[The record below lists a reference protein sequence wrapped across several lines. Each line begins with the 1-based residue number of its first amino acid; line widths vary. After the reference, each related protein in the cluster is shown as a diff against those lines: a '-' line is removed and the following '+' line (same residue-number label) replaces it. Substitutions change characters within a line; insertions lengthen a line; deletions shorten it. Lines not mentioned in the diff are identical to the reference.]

1 MDEARLSPH
10 EQRVLAEIE
19 ADLNADA
26 RLARRMAGRP
36 PAPRSPRIKGRRGAG
51 AALLAIV
58 TLTLLVLAAATSAP
72 ALIWAFAAAWVATLI
87 LLLRAVVR
95 WTRRRSADGPP
106 DR

>member
-26 RLARRMAGRP
+26 RLARSMAGHPPGPRP
-36 PAPRSPRIKGRRGAG
+36 PRGKGRRGAG
-51 AALLAIV
+51 TALLAIV

-72 ALIWAFAAAWVATLI
+72 ALIWAFAAAWVATLV
-87 LLLRAVVR
+87 LLLRVVVR
-95 WTRRRSADGPP
+95 WTRRRAADGPP
-106 DR
+106 DH

>member
-26 RLARRMAGRP
+26 RLARSMAGHPPGPRP
-36 PAPRSPRIKGRRGAG
+36 PRVKGRRGAG
-51 AALLAIV
+51 TALLAIV

-72 ALIWAFAAAWVATLI
+72 ALIWAFAAAWVATLV
-87 LLLRAVVR
+87 LLLRVVVR
-95 WTRRRSADGPP
+95 WTRRRAAGGPP
-106 DR
+106 DH

>member
-10 EQRVLAEIE
+10 ERRVLAEIE

-26 RLARRMAGRP
+26 RLVRRMAGRP
-36 PAPRSPRIKGRRGAG
+36 PGPRPPRIRGRRGRG
-51 AALLAIV
+51 AALLAVV

-72 ALIWAFAAAWVATLI
+72 ALIWAFAAAWAATLV

-95 WTRRRSADGPP
+95 WTRRRAVGGPP
-106 DR
+106 GH